1 MLSGD
6 IGIHTRRINLYENE
20 RYIPLS
26 GWSSKALMLT
36 DRSVFS
42 NSDGTD
48 GFATME
54 EANQSLL
61 SLGWQWDETPW
72 MIDKGIAQ
80 ETDEDGWRYSSDFT
94 SFSSENPAN
103 TNISGRKGLMHFV
116 RRRRLVR
123 NQSFDGEN
131 SSFLNVFLFQSFLS
145 FSLVQLFCNVMTLT
159 CDHCD
164 LKEVEKLS
172 VLFLEKFAQATMK
185 KHPRNLSPSKVNVLK
200 SLLVLSLQLSDQEV
214 LDQLVLQASAPSS
227 SSSASVPVSAKRS
240 SSISYFSS
248 ARSKSLGGNGD
259 GEGTAVAVP
268 VKESSGEGGEKEQL
282 NIDKENDKEEQE
294 DKEKSV
300 ASSSE
305 EIAKEKEKT
314 SSSSSSSSASLSLA
328 QAAVSHNIPGIVSKY
343 SLSSSSGGYSFLIV
357 DQLLESFVQSS
368 STALSMA
375 SSLIGGSS
383 VTSNEYYETRK
394 NEIAQRYFSTE
405 ERIELAKLL
414 LRKFD
419 HLNAFH
425 CPRRNCGLSCEFRIE
440 QCSNEHCFVYFSHKW
455 WEEHDAI
462 CPEKLLFCE
471 RGCQE
476 SALRKNMNHHLSQ
489 ECSLRPVVCPY
500 QCIGC
505 ARIDLLAKDLSPHI
519 QEELSVHME
528 LVLERLLEHQKVFST
543 VYSRLSEVESVNAQT
558 RKEIAVVQSGLV
570 TATIALKASETRQEK
585 QLQDQIK
592 ALDNKISRT
601 NSSLQSEIRSEISK
615 VQSALPKK

>member
-1 MLSGD
+1 
-6 IGIHTRRINLYENE
+6 
-20 RYIPLS
+20 
-26 GWSSKALMLT
+26 
-36 DRSVFS
+36 
-42 NSDGTD
+42 
-48 GFATME
+48 
-54 EANQSLL
+54 
-61 SLGWQWDETPW
+61 
-72 MIDKGIAQ
+72 
-80 ETDEDGWRYSSDFT
+80 
-94 SFSSENPAN
+94 
-103 TNISGRKGLMHFV
+103 
-116 RRRRLVR
+116 
-123 NQSFDGEN
+123 
-131 SSFLNVFLFQSFLS
+131 
-145 FSLVQLFCNVMTLT
+145 MTLT

-185 KHPRNLSPSKVNVLK
+185 KHPRNLSPSKVNLLK

-214 LDQLVLQASAPSS
+214 LDQLILQASPSASS
-227 SSSASVPVSAKRS
+227 SSVPSSAKRS
-240 SSISYFSS
+240 SSISFFSS
-248 ARSKSLGGNGD
+248 SSAPRSKSLGGSGD
-259 GEGTAVAVP
+259 GEGTAAAVAVP
-268 VKESSGEGGEKEQL
+268 VKESSSIEGGGGGEKDQL
-282 NIDKENDKEEQE
+282 NIENDKEPIVMNN
-294 DKEKSV
+294 S
-300 ASSSE
+300 SSSE
-305 EIAKEKEKT
+305 EKEKT
-314 SSSSSSSSASLSLA
+314 SSSSSSSASLSLA

-343 SLSSSSGGYSFLIV
+343 SLSSSSSSSSSSGGYSFLLV

-394 NEIAQRYFSTE
+394 NEIAQRHFSSE

-440 QCSNEHCFVYFSHKW
+440 QCANEHCFVYFSHKW

-476 SALRKNMNHHLSQ
+476 SALRKNMNHHLSE

-558 RKEIAVVQSGLV
+558 RKEISLVQSGLV

-592 ALDNKISRT
+592 ALDHKISRT